1 MKTLQT
7 ILIVIASAGISG
19 AAGYFIAKKK
29 YEKKADEE
37 IESVKKAF
45 NEHLNELTKSG
56 EKIDIPMT
64 RNGYSK
70 YSKKKLSEKKTK
82 KESDREPLPTDPVA
96 VDNYIDYSAPYRTS
110 SKNVKTE
117 KKFVEDEKGAAS
129 NDDPYIISPD
139 DFMASSYESST
150 PLYYADGV
158 LADSDNNVISSS
170 IRLLG
175 PKALNSFGQ
184 YQEDTVFVRNDKLK
198 TDFEIILDTREFSK
212 IRRENNPKQSLQDGE
227 TYE

>member
-45 NEHLNELTKSG
+45 NEHLNELTKAG

-70 YSKKKLSEKKTK
+70 KKSLEKKTK

-96 VDNYIDYSAPYRTS
+96 VDNYTDYTIPYRTS
-110 SKNVKTE
+110 SKSVKIE
-117 KKFVEDEKGAAS
+117 KKFVEGEKGATS
-129 NDDPYIISPD
+129 NDEPYIISPD

-150 PLYYADGV
+150 LLYYADGV
-158 LADSDNNVISSS
+158 LADDDNNVISSY
-170 IRLLG
+170 IGLIG

-212 IRRENNPKQSLQDGE
+212 IRRENNNPKQSLQDGE